1 MEPIMSEK
9 TIIFDGSNPKA
20 EHKEQTH
27 IITTREFK
35 ENVRE
40 KAESQKNTLQT
51 LRNVGLAIGGLG
63 SGMALMGFMPSQTF
77 DETAPIPIP
86 DEPQAATTVTDE
98 MSYQEAFA
106 SARQELGAG
115 HYFVWRGN
123 TYPTYTQEEW
133 GRLDD
138 EEKNEY
144 QTHLGEQMANEP
156 SGNNEEQIPFVV
168 HDQAPFAEN
177 ITEDMSFND
186 AFAIARH
193 EVGPGGVF
201 EWHGKLYN
209 TYYENEWNSM
219 DSSEIEQFA
228 QSVSHANLDSNNI
241 NPSRV
246 ELLPEAIVVNDLTSE
261 TFLTDE
267 YVTLET
273 GETLHVGYF
282 QQDTGVVVK
291 LDVDGDNQ
299 YDYIVD
305 PETEQLVGLNGNP
318 DIALNQLIN
327 SSDSDNISEP
337 IMSEYVDVDGYNAL
351 ITTFNDGTQQAQIDL
366 DGDGVYDTT
375 LTLDSSTGEM
385 NAYDVNGNL
394 ITEDNILR
402 YDEVDSYEDVSNE
415 VQYEHVDYEHTNA
428 LFYADHHQD
437 DFGDDFNNQMDI
449 NEWA

>member
-1 MEPIMSEK
+1 MSES
-9 TIIFDGSNPKA
+9 TIIFDGSNPKN
-20 EHKEQTH
+20 EHEEQTR
-27 IITTREFK
+27 IISTQEFK

-40 KAESQKNTLQT
+40 KAESQKKTLHT
-51 LRNVGLAIGGLG
+51 LRNVGMAVGGLG
-63 SGMALMGFMPSQTF
+63 VGMALMGFMPSQTF
-77 DETAPIPIP
+77 KESAPIPVP
-86 DEPQAATTVTDE
+86 EEPQAATTVTDE

-106 SARQELGAG
+106 AARQELGAG

-123 TYPTYTQEEW
+123 MYPTYTQEEW
-133 GRLDD
+133 DRLDD
-138 EEKNEY
+138 EDKAEY
-144 QTHLGEQMANEP
+144 QTFLDGQKGNESLGE
-156 SGNNEEQIPFVV
+156 NEEQIPFVV
-168 HDQAPFAEN
+168 HDQAPVAEN
-177 ITEDMSFND
+177 VAEDMSFND

-209 TYYENEWNSM
+209 TYYENEWNGM
-219 DSSEIEQFA
+219 DSSEKEQFFE
-228 QSVSHANLDSNNI
+228 SVSQANLDSNNI
-241 NPSRV
+241 APSHI
-246 ELLPEAIVVNDLTSE
+246 EPLHDAIDVNNITSE

-282 QQDTGVVVK
+282 QQNTGVIVK

-318 DIALNQLIN
+318 DVALNQLINN

-351 ITTFNDGTQQAQIDL
+351 VTTFNDGTQQAQIDL

-385 NAYDVNGNL
+385 NAYDVNGDL
-394 ITEDNILR
+394 IAEDNIMR
-402 YDEVDSYEDVSNE
+402 YDEADFYEDVDSNS
-415 VQYEHVDYEHTNA
+415 QYDNTDYEHTGDLYTDNQ
-428 LFYADHHQD
+428 QD

>member
-1 MEPIMSEK
+1 MSES
-9 TIIFDGSNPKA
+9 TIIFDGSNSKN
-20 EHKEQTH
+20 EHEEQTR
-27 IITTREFK
+27 IISTQEFK

-40 KAESQKNTLQT
+40 KAESQKKTLHT
-51 LRNVGLAIGGLG
+51 LRNVGMAVGGLG
-63 SGMALMGFMPSQTF
+63 VGMALMGFMPSQTF
-77 DETAPIPIP
+77 KESAPIPVP
-86 DEPQAATTVTDE
+86 EEPQAATTVTDE

-106 SARQELGAG
+106 AARQELGAG

-123 TYPTYTQEEW
+123 MYPTYTQEEW
-133 GRLDD
+133 DRLDD
-138 EEKNEY
+138 EDKAEY
-144 QTHLGEQMANEP
+144 QTFLDGQKGNESLGE
-156 SGNNEEQIPFVV
+156 NEEQIPFVV
-168 HDQAPFAEN
+168 HDQAPVAEN
-177 ITEDMSFND
+177 VAEDMSFND

-209 TYYENEWNSM
+209 TYYENEWNGM
-219 DSSEIEQFA
+219 DSSEKEQFFE
-228 QSVSHANLDSNNI
+228 SVSQANLDSNNI
-241 NPSRV
+241 APSHV
-246 ELLPEAIVVNDLTSE
+246 EPLHDAIDVNNITSE
-261 TFLTDE
+261 NFLTDE

-282 QQDTGVVVK
+282 QQNTGVIVK

-318 DIALNQLIN
+318 DVALNQLINN

-351 ITTFNDGTQQAQIDL
+351 VTTFNDGTQQAQIDL

-385 NAYDVNGNL
+385 NAYDVNGDL
-394 ITEDNILR
+394 IAEDNIMR
-402 YDEVDSYEDVSNE
+402 YDEADFYEDVDSNS
-415 VQYEHVDYEHTNA
+415 QYDNTDYEHTGDLYTDNQ
-428 LFYADHHQD
+428 QD

>member
-1 MEPIMSEK
+1 MSES
-9 TIIFDGSNPKA
+9 TIIFDGSNPKN
-20 EHKEQTH
+20 EHEEQTR
-27 IITTREFK
+27 IISTQEFK

-40 KAESQKNTLQT
+40 KAESQKNTLHT
-51 LRNVGLAIGGLG
+51 LRNVGMAVGGLG
-63 SGMALMGFMPSQTF
+63 VGMALMGFMPSQTF
-77 DETAPIPIP
+77 KESAPIPVP
-86 DEPQAATTVTDE
+86 EEPQAATTVTDE

-106 SARQELGAG
+106 AARQELGAG

-123 TYPTYTQEEW
+123 MYPTYTQEEW
-133 GRLDD
+133 DRLDD
-138 EEKNEY
+138 EDKAEY
-144 QTHLGEQMANEP
+144 QTFLDEQKGNESLGENED
-156 SGNNEEQIPFVV
+156 QIPFVV
-168 HDQAPFAEN
+168 HDQAPVAEN
-177 ITEDMSFND
+177 VAEDMSFND

-209 TYYENEWNSM
+209 TYYENEWNGM
-219 DSSEIEQFA
+219 DSSEKEQFFE
-228 QSVSHANLDSNNI
+228 SVSQANLDSNNI
-241 NPSRV
+241 APSHV
-246 ELLPEAIVVNDLTSE
+246 EPLHDAIDVNNITSE
-261 TFLTDE
+261 NFLTDE

-282 QQDTGVVVK
+282 QQNTGVIVK

-299 YDYIVD
+299 YDYVVD

-318 DIALNQLIN
+318 DVALNQLINN

-351 ITTFNDGTQQAQIDL
+351 VTTFNDGTQQAQIDL

-385 NAYDVNGNL
+385 NAYDVNGDL
-394 ITEDNILR
+394 IAEDNIMR
-402 YDEVDSYEDVSNE
+402 YDEADFYEDVDSNS
-415 VQYEHVDYEHTNA
+415 QYDNTDYEHTGDLYTDNQ
-428 LFYADHHQD
+428 QD

>member
-1 MEPIMSEK
+1 MSES
-9 TIIFDGSNPKA
+9 TIIFDGSNPKN
-20 EHKEQTH
+20 EHEEQTR
-27 IITTREFK
+27 IISTQEFK

-40 KAESQKNTLQT
+40 KAESQKNTLHT
-51 LRNVGLAIGGLG
+51 LRNVGMAVGGLG
-63 SGMALMGFMPSQTF
+63 VGMALMGFMPSQTF
-77 DETAPIPIP
+77 KESAPIPVP
-86 DEPQAATTVTDE
+86 EEPQAATTVTDE

-106 SARQELGAG
+106 AARQELGAG

-123 TYPTYTQEEW
+123 MYPTYTQEEW
-133 GRLDD
+133 DRLDD
-138 EEKNEY
+138 EDKAEY
-144 QTHLGEQMANEP
+144 QTFLDEQKGNESLGENED
-156 SGNNEEQIPFVV
+156 QIPFVV
-168 HDQAPFAEN
+168 HDQAPVAEN
-177 ITEDMSFND
+177 VAEDMSFND

-209 TYYENEWNSM
+209 TYYENEWNGM
-219 DSSEIEQFA
+219 DSSEKEQFFE
-228 QSVSHANLDSNNI
+228 SVSQANLDSNNI
-241 NPSRV
+241 APSHV
-246 ELLPEAIVVNDLTSE
+246 EPLHDAIDVNNITSE
-261 TFLTDE
+261 NFLTDE

-273 GETLHVGYF
+273 GEILHVGYF
-282 QQDTGVVVK
+282 QQNTGVIVK

-318 DIALNQLIN
+318 DVALNQLINN

-351 ITTFNDGTQQAQIDL
+351 VTTFNDGTQQAQIDL

-385 NAYDVNGNL
+385 NAYDVNGDL
-394 ITEDNILR
+394 IAEDNIMR
-402 YDEVDSYEDVSNE
+402 YDEADFYEDVDSNS
-415 VQYEHVDYEHTNA
+415 QYDNTDYEHTGDLYTDNQ
-428 LFYADHHQD
+428 QD

>member
-1 MEPIMSEK
+1 MSES
-9 TIIFDGSNPKA
+9 TIIFDGSNPKN
-20 EHKEQTH
+20 EHEEQTR
-27 IITTREFK
+27 IISTQEFK

-40 KAESQKNTLQT
+40 KAESQKKTLHT
-51 LRNVGLAIGGLG
+51 LRNVGMAVGGLG
-63 SGMALMGFMPSQTF
+63 VGMALMGFMPSQTF
-77 DETAPIPIP
+77 KESAPIPVP
-86 DEPQAATTVTDE
+86 EEPQAATTVTDE

-106 SARQELGAG
+106 AARQELGAG

-123 TYPTYTQEEW
+123 MYPTYTQEEW
-133 GRLDD
+133 DRLDD
-138 EEKNEY
+138 EDKAEY
-144 QTHLGEQMANEP
+144 QTFLDGQKGNESLGENED
-156 SGNNEEQIPFVV
+156 QIPFVV
-168 HDQAPFAEN
+168 HDQAPVAEN
-177 ITEDMSFND
+177 VAEDMSFND

-209 TYYENEWNSM
+209 TYYENEWNGM
-219 DSSEIEQFA
+219 DSSEKEQFFE
-228 QSVSHANLDSNNI
+228 SVSQANLDSNNI
-241 NPSRV
+241 APSHV
-246 ELLPEAIVVNDLTSE
+246 EPFHDAIDVNNITSE
-261 TFLTDE
+261 NFLTDE

-282 QQDTGVVVK
+282 QQNTGVIVK

-318 DIALNQLIN
+318 DVALNQLINN

-351 ITTFNDGTQQAQIDL
+351 VTTFNDGTQQAQIDL

-385 NAYDVNGNL
+385 NAYDVNGDL
-394 ITEDNILR
+394 IAEDNIMR
-402 YDEVDSYEDVSNE
+402 YDEADFYEDVDSNS
-415 VQYEHVDYEHTNA
+415 QYDNTDYEHTGDLYTDNQ
-428 LFYADHHQD
+428 QD

>member
-1 MEPIMSEK
+1 MSES
-9 TIIFDGSNPKA
+9 TIIFDGSNPKN
-20 EHKEQTH
+20 EHEEQTR
-27 IITTREFK
+27 IISTQEFK

-40 KAESQKNTLQT
+40 KAESQKNTLHT
-51 LRNVGLAIGGLG
+51 LRNVGMAVGGLG
-63 SGMALMGFMPSQTF
+63 VGMALMGFMPSQTF
-77 DETAPIPIP
+77 KESAPIPVP
-86 DEPQAATTVTDE
+86 EEPQAATTVTDE

-106 SARQELGAG
+106 AARQELGAG

-123 TYPTYTQEEW
+123 MYPTYTQEEW
-133 GRLDD
+133 DRLDD
-138 EEKNEY
+138 EDKAEY
-144 QTHLGEQMANEP
+144 QTFLDGQKGNESLGE
-156 SGNNEEQIPFVV
+156 NEEQIPFVV
-168 HDQAPFAEN
+168 HDQAPVAEN
-177 ITEDMSFND
+177 VAEDMSFND

-209 TYYENEWNSM
+209 TYYENEWNGM
-219 DSSEIEQFA
+219 DSSEKEQFFE
-228 QSVSHANLDSNNI
+228 SVSQANLDSNNI
-241 NPSRV
+241 APSHV
-246 ELLPEAIVVNDLTSE
+246 EPLHDAIDVNNITSE
-261 TFLTDE
+261 NFLTDE

-282 QQDTGVVVK
+282 QQNTGVIVK

-318 DIALNQLIN
+318 DVALNQLINN

-351 ITTFNDGTQQAQIDL
+351 VTTFNDGTQQAQIDL

-385 NAYDVNGNL
+385 NAYDVNGDL
-394 ITEDNILR
+394 ITEDNIMR
-402 YDEVDSYEDVSNE
+402 YDEADFYEDVDSNS
-415 VQYEHVDYEHTNA
+415 QYDNTDYEHTGDLYTDNQ
-428 LFYADHHQD
+428 QD

>member
-1 MEPIMSEK
+1 MSES
-9 TIIFDGSNPKA
+9 TIIFDGSNPKN
-20 EHKEQTH
+20 EHEEQTR
-27 IITTREFK
+27 IISTQEFK

-40 KAESQKNTLQT
+40 KAESQKKTLHT
-51 LRNVGLAIGGLG
+51 LRNVGMAVGGLG
-63 SGMALMGFMPSQTF
+63 VGMALMGFMPSQTF
-77 DETAPIPIP
+77 KESAPIPVP
-86 DEPQAATTVTDE
+86 EEPQAATTVTDE

-106 SARQELGAG
+106 AARQELGAG

-123 TYPTYTQEEW
+123 MYPTYTQEEW
-133 GRLDD
+133 DRLDD
-138 EEKNEY
+138 EDKAEY
-144 QTHLGEQMANEP
+144 QTFLDGQKGNESLGENED
-156 SGNNEEQIPFVV
+156 QIPFVV
-168 HDQAPFAEN
+168 HDQAPVAEN
-177 ITEDMSFND
+177 VAEDMSFND

-209 TYYENEWNSM
+209 TYYENEWNGM
-219 DSSEIEQFA
+219 DSSEKEQFFE
-228 QSVSHANLDSNNI
+228 SVSQANLDSNNI
-241 NPSRV
+241 APSHV
-246 ELLPEAIVVNDLTSE
+246 EPLHDAIDVNNITSE
-261 TFLTDE
+261 NFLTDE

-282 QQDTGVVVK
+282 QQNTGVIVK

-318 DIALNQLIN
+318 DVALNQLINN

-351 ITTFNDGTQQAQIDL
+351 VTTFNDGTQQAQIDL

-385 NAYDVNGNL
+385 NAYDVNGDL
-394 ITEDNILR
+394 IAEDNIMR
-402 YDEVDSYEDVSNE
+402 YDEADFYEDVDSNS
-415 VQYEHVDYEHTNA
+415 QYDNTDYEHTGDLYTDNQ
-428 LFYADHHQD
+428 QD

>member
-1 MEPIMSEK
+1 MSES
-9 TIIFDGSNPKA
+9 TIIFDGSNPKN
-20 EHKEQTH
+20 EHEEQTR
-27 IITTREFK
+27 IISTQEFK

-40 KAESQKNTLQT
+40 KAESQKKTLHT
-51 LRNVGLAIGGLG
+51 LRNVGMAVGGLG
-63 SGMALMGFMPSQTF
+63 VGMALMGFMPSQTF
-77 DETAPIPIP
+77 KESAPIPVP
-86 DEPQAATTVTDE
+86 EEPQAATTVTDE

-106 SARQELGAG
+106 AARQELGAG

-123 TYPTYTQEEW
+123 MYPTYTQEEW
-133 GRLDD
+133 DRLDD
-138 EEKNEY
+138 EDKAEY
-144 QTHLGEQMANEP
+144 QTFLDGQKGNESLGE
-156 SGNNEEQIPFVV
+156 NEEQIPFVV
-168 HDQAPFAEN
+168 HDQAPVAEN
-177 ITEDMSFND
+177 VAEDMSFND

-209 TYYENEWNSM
+209 TYYENEWNGM
-219 DSSEIEQFA
+219 DSSEKEQFFE
-228 QSVSHANLDSNNI
+228 SVSQANLDSNNI
-241 NPSRV
+241 APSHV
-246 ELLPEAIVVNDLTSE
+246 EPLHDAIDVNNITSE

-282 QQDTGVVVK
+282 QQNTGVIVK

-318 DIALNQLIN
+318 DVALNQLINN

-351 ITTFNDGTQQAQIDL
+351 VTTFNDGTQQAQIDL

-385 NAYDVNGNL
+385 NAYDVNGDL
-394 ITEDNILR
+394 IAEDNIMR
-402 YDEVDSYEDVSNE
+402 YDEADFYEDVDSNS
-415 VQYEHVDYEHTNA
+415 QYDNTDYEHTGDLYTDNQ
-428 LFYADHHQD
+428 QD

>member
-1 MEPIMSEK
+1 MSES
-9 TIIFDGSNPKA
+9 TIIFDGSNPKN
-20 EHKEQTH
+20 EHEEQTR
-27 IITTREFK
+27 IISTREFK

-40 KAESQKNTLQT
+40 KAESQKNTLHT
-51 LRNVGLAIGGLG
+51 LRNVGMAVGGLG
-63 SGMALMGFMPSQTF
+63 VGMALMGFMPSQTF
-77 DETAPIPIP
+77 EESAPIPVP
-86 DEPQAATTVTDE
+86 EEPQAATTVTDE

-106 SARQELGAG
+106 AARQELGAG

-123 TYPTYTQEEW
+123 MYPTYTQEEW
-133 GRLDD
+133 DRLDD
-138 EEKNEY
+138 EDKAEY
-144 QTHLGEQMANEP
+144 QTFLDGQRGNGSLGE
-156 SGNNEEQIPFVV
+156 NEEQIPFVV
-168 HDQAPFAEN
+168 HDQAPVAEN
-177 ITEDMSFND
+177 VTENMSFND

-209 TYYENEWNSM
+209 TYYENEWNGM
-219 DSSEIEQFA
+219 DSSEKEQFFE
-228 QSVSHANLDSNNI
+228 SVSQANLDSNNI
-241 NPSRV
+241 APSHI
-246 ELLPEAIVVNDLTSE
+246 EHLHDAIDVNNITSE

-318 DIALNQLIN
+318 DVALNQFNN
-327 SSDSDNISEP
+327 SSDSDNIYEP

-351 ITTFNDGTQQAQIDL
+351 VTTFNDGTQQAQIDL

-385 NAYDVNGNL
+385 NAYDINGDL
-394 ITEDNILR
+394 IAEDNIMR
-402 YDEVDSYEDVSNE
+402 YDEADFYEDVDSNS
-415 VQYEHVDYEHTNA
+415 QYDNTDYEHTGD
-428 LFYADHHQD
+428 LYADNQQD

>member
-1 MEPIMSEK
+1 MSES
-9 TIIFDGSNPKA
+9 TIIFDGSNPKN
-20 EHKEQTH
+20 EHEEQTR
-27 IITTREFK
+27 IISTQEFK

-40 KAESQKNTLQT
+40 KAESQKNTLHT
-51 LRNVGLAIGGLG
+51 LRNVGMAVGGLG
-63 SGMALMGFMPSQTF
+63 VGMALMGFMPSQTF
-77 DETAPIPIP
+77 KESAPIPVP
-86 DEPQAATTVTDE
+86 EEPQAATTVTDE

-106 SARQELGAG
+106 AARQELGAG

-123 TYPTYTQEEW
+123 MYPTYTQEEW
-133 GRLDD
+133 DRLDD
-138 EEKNEY
+138 EDKAEY
-144 QTHLGEQMANEP
+144 QTFLDGQKGNESLGE
-156 SGNNEEQIPFVV
+156 NEEQIPFVV
-168 HDQAPFAEN
+168 HDQAPVAEN
-177 ITEDMSFND
+177 VAEDMSFND

-209 TYYENEWNSM
+209 TYYENEWNGM
-219 DSSEIEQFA
+219 DSSEKEQFFE
-228 QSVSHANLDSNNI
+228 SVSQANLDSNNI
-241 NPSRV
+241 APSHV
-246 ELLPEAIVVNDLTSE
+246 EPLYDAIDVNNITSE

-282 QQDTGVVVK
+282 QQNTGVIVK

-318 DIALNQLIN
+318 DVALNQLINN

-351 ITTFNDGTQQAQIDL
+351 VTTFNDGTQQAQIDL

-375 LTLDSSTGEM
+375 LTLDTSTGEM
-385 NAYDVNGNL
+385 NAYDVNGDL
-394 ITEDNILR
+394 IAEDNIMR
-402 YDEVDSYEDVSNE
+402 YDEADFYEDVDSNS
-415 VQYEHVDYEHTNA
+415 QYDNTDYEHTGDLYTDNQ
-428 LFYADHHQD
+428 QD

>member
-1 MEPIMSEK
+1 MSES
-9 TIIFDGSNPKA
+9 TIIFDGSNPKN
-20 EHKEQTH
+20 EHEEQTR
-27 IITTREFK
+27 IISTQEFK

-40 KAESQKNTLQT
+40 KAESQKNTLHT
-51 LRNVGLAIGGLG
+51 LRNVGMAVGGLG
-63 SGMALMGFMPSQTF
+63 VGMALMGFMPSQTF
-77 DETAPIPIP
+77 KESAPIPVP
-86 DEPQAATTVTDE
+86 EEPQAATTVTDE

-106 SARQELGAG
+106 AARQELGAG

-123 TYPTYTQEEW
+123 MYPTYTQEEW
-133 GRLDD
+133 DRLDD
-138 EEKNEY
+138 EDKAEY
-144 QTHLGEQMANEP
+144 QTFLDGQKGNESLGE
-156 SGNNEEQIPFVV
+156 NEEQIPFVV
-168 HDQAPFAEN
+168 HDQAPVAEN
-177 ITEDMSFND
+177 VAEDMSFND

-209 TYYENEWNSM
+209 TYYENEWNGM
-219 DSSEIEQFA
+219 DSSEKEQFFE
-228 QSVSHANLDSNNI
+228 SVSQANLDSNNI
-241 NPSRV
+241 APSHV
-246 ELLPEAIVVNDLTSE
+246 EPLHNAIDVNNITSE

-282 QQDTGVVVK
+282 QQNTGVIVK

-318 DIALNQLIN
+318 DVALNQLINN

-351 ITTFNDGTQQAQIDL
+351 VTTFNDGTQQAQIDL

-385 NAYDVNGNL
+385 NAYDVNGDL
-394 ITEDNILR
+394 IAEDNIMR
-402 YDEVDSYEDVSNE
+402 YDEADFYEDVDSNS
-415 VQYEHVDYEHTNA
+415 QYDNTDYEHTGDLYTDNQ
-428 LFYADHHQD
+428 QD

>member
-1 MEPIMSEK
+1 MSES
-9 TIIFDGSNPKA
+9 TIIFDGSNPKD
-20 EHKEQTH
+20 EHEEQTR
-27 IITTREFK
+27 IISTQEFK
-35 ENVRE
+35 ENVCV
-40 KAESQKNTLQT
+40 KAKNQKKTLHT
-51 LRNVGLAIGGLG
+51 LRNVGMAIGGLG
-63 SGMALMGFMPSQTF
+63 VGMALMGFMPSQTF
-77 DETAPIPIP
+77 EESTPIPIP
-86 DEPQAATTVTDE
+86 EEPQAATTVTDE

-106 SARQELGAG
+106 AARQELGAG

-133 GRLDD
+133 DRLDD
-138 EEKNEY
+138 EDKAEY
-144 QTHLGEQMANEP
+144 QTFFNEQKGSESLGE
-156 SGNNEEQIPFVV
+156 NEEQIPFVV
-168 HDQAPFAEN
+168 HDQAPVAEN
-177 ITEDMSFND
+177 VAEDMSFND

-209 TYYENEWNSM
+209 TYYENEWNGM
-219 DSSEIEQFA
+219 DSSEKEQFFE
-228 QSVSHANLDSNNI
+228 SVSQANLDSNNI
-241 NPSRV
+241 APSHV
-246 ELLPEAIVVNDLTSE
+246 EHLHDAIDVNNITSE

-318 DIALNQLIN
+318 DVALNQLINN
-327 SSDSDNISEP
+327 SSDSDNIYEP

-351 ITTFNDGTQQAQIDL
+351 VTTFNDGTQQAQIDL

-385 NAYDVNGNL
+385 NAYDINGDL
-394 ITEDNILR
+394 IAEDNIMR
-402 YDEVDSYEDVSNE
+402 YDEADFYEDVDSNS
-415 VQYEHVDYEHTNA
+415 QYDNTDYEHTGDLYTDNQ
-428 LFYADHHQD
+428 QD

>member
-1 MEPIMSEK
+1 MSES
-9 TIIFDGSNPKA
+9 TIIFDGSNPKN
-20 EHKEQTH
+20 EHEEQTR
-27 IITTREFK
+27 IISTQEFK

-40 KAESQKNTLQT
+40 KAESQKKTLHT
-51 LRNVGLAIGGLG
+51 LRNVGMAVGGLG
-63 SGMALMGFMPSQTF
+63 VGMALMGFMPSQTF
-77 DETAPIPIP
+77 KESAPIPVP
-86 DEPQAATTVTDE
+86 EEPQAATTVTDE

-106 SARQELGAG
+106 AARQELGAG

-123 TYPTYTQEEW
+123 MYPTYTQEEW
-133 GRLDD
+133 DRLDD
-138 EEKNEY
+138 EDKAEY
-144 QTHLGEQMANEP
+144 QTFLDGQKGNESLGE
-156 SGNNEEQIPFVV
+156 NEEQIPFVV
-168 HDQAPFAEN
+168 HDQAPVAEN
-177 ITEDMSFND
+177 VAEDMSFND

-209 TYYENEWNSM
+209 TYYENEWNGM
-219 DSSEIEQFA
+219 DSSEKEQFFE
-228 QSVSHANLDSNNI
+228 SVSQANLDSNNI
-241 NPSRV
+241 APSHV
-246 ELLPEAIVVNDLTSE
+246 EPLHDAIDVNNITSE
-261 TFLTDE
+261 NFLTDE

-282 QQDTGVVVK
+282 QQNTGVIVK

-318 DIALNQLIN
+318 DVALNQLINN

-351 ITTFNDGTQQAQIDL
+351 VTTFNDGTQQAQIDL

-385 NAYDVNGNL
+385 NAYDVNGDL
-394 ITEDNILR
+394 IAEDNIMR
-402 YDEVDSYEDVSNE
+402 YNEADFYEDVDSNS
-415 VQYEHVDYEHTNA
+415 QYDNTDYEHTGDLYTDNQ
-428 LFYADHHQD
+428 QD

>member
-1 MEPIMSEK
+1 MSES
-9 TIIFDGSNPKA
+9 TIIFDGSNPKN
-20 EHKEQTH
+20 EHEEQTR
-27 IITTREFK
+27 IISTQEFK

-40 KAESQKNTLQT
+40 KAESQKKTLHT
-51 LRNVGLAIGGLG
+51 LRNVGMAVGGLG
-63 SGMALMGFMPSQTF
+63 VGMALMGFMPSQTF
-77 DETAPIPIP
+77 KESAPIPIP
-86 DEPQAATTVTDE
+86 EEPQAATTVTDE

-106 SARQELGAG
+106 AARQELGAG

-123 TYPTYTQEEW
+123 MYPTYTQEEW
-133 GRLDD
+133 DRLDD
-138 EEKNEY
+138 EDKAEY
-144 QTHLGEQMANEP
+144 QTFLDGQKGNESLGE
-156 SGNNEEQIPFVV
+156 NEEQIPFVV
-168 HDQAPFAEN
+168 HDQAPVAEN
-177 ITEDMSFND
+177 VAEDMSFND

-209 TYYENEWNSM
+209 TYYENEWNGM
-219 DSSEIEQFA
+219 DSSEKEQFFE
-228 QSVSHANLDSNNI
+228 SVSQANLDSNNI
-241 NPSRV
+241 APSHV
-246 ELLPEAIVVNDLTSE
+246 EPLHDAIDVNNITSE
-261 TFLTDE
+261 NFLTDE

-282 QQDTGVVVK
+282 QQNTGVIVK

-318 DIALNQLIN
+318 DVALNQLINN

-351 ITTFNDGTQQAQIDL
+351 VTTFNDGTQQAQIDL

-385 NAYDVNGNL
+385 NAYDVNGDL
-394 ITEDNILR
+394 IAEDNIMR
-402 YDEVDSYEDVSNE
+402 YDEADFYEDVDSNS
-415 VQYEHVDYEHTNA
+415 QYDNTDYEHTGDLYTDNQ
-428 LFYADHHQD
+428 QD

>member
-1 MEPIMSEK
+1 M
-9 TIIFDGSNPKA
+9 
-20 EHKEQTH
+20 
-27 IITTREFK
+27 
-35 ENVRE
+35 
-40 KAESQKNTLQT
+40 
-51 LRNVGLAIGGLG
+51 
-63 SGMALMGFMPSQTF
+63 
-77 DETAPIPIP
+77 
-86 DEPQAATTVTDE
+86 
-98 MSYQEAFA
+98 
-106 SARQELGAG
+106 
-115 HYFVWRGN
+115 
-123 TYPTYTQEEW
+123 
-133 GRLDD
+133 
-138 EEKNEY
+138 
-144 QTHLGEQMANEP
+144 
-156 SGNNEEQIPFVV
+156 V

>member
-1 MEPIMSEK
+1 MSES
-9 TIIFDGSNPKA
+9 TIIFDGSNPKN
-20 EHKEQTH
+20 EHEEQTR
-27 IITTREFK
+27 IISTQEFK

-40 KAESQKNTLQT
+40 KAESQKNTLHT
-51 LRNVGLAIGGLG
+51 LRNVGMAVGGLG
-63 SGMALMGFMPSQTF
+63 VGMALMGFMPSQTF
-77 DETAPIPIP
+77 KESAPIPVP
-86 DEPQAATTVTDE
+86 EEPQAATTVTDE

-106 SARQELGAG
+106 AARQELGAG

-123 TYPTYTQEEW
+123 MYPTYTQEEW
-133 GRLDD
+133 DRLDD
-138 EEKNEY
+138 EDKAEY
-144 QTHLGEQMANEP
+144 QTFLDGQKGNESLGE
-156 SGNNEEQIPFVV
+156 NEEQIPFVV
-168 HDQAPFAEN
+168 HDQAPVAEN
-177 ITEDMSFND
+177 VAEDMSFND

-209 TYYENEWNSM
+209 TYYENEWNGM
-219 DSSEIEQFA
+219 DSSEKEQFFE
-228 QSVSHANLDSNNI
+228 SVSQANLDSNNI
-241 NPSRV
+241 APSHV
-246 ELLPEAIVVNDLTSE
+246 EPLHDAIDVNNITSE
-261 TFLTDE
+261 NFLTDE

-282 QQDTGVVVK
+282 QQNTGVIVK

-318 DIALNQLIN
+318 DVALNQLINN

-351 ITTFNDGTQQAQIDL
+351 VTTFNDGTQQAQIDL

-385 NAYDVNGNL
+385 NAYDVNGDL
-394 ITEDNILR
+394 IAEDNIMR
-402 YDEVDSYEDVSNE
+402 YDEADFYEDVDSNS
-415 VQYEHVDYEHTNA
+415 QYDNTDYEHTGDLYTDNQ
-428 LFYADHHQD
+428 QD

>member
-1 MEPIMSEK
+1 MSES
-9 TIIFDGSNPKA
+9 TIIFDGSNPKN
-20 EHKEQTH
+20 EHEEQTR
-27 IITTREFK
+27 IISTQEFK

-40 KAESQKNTLQT
+40 KAESQKNTLHT
-51 LRNVGLAIGGLG
+51 LRNVGMAVGGLG
-63 SGMALMGFMPSQTF
+63 VGMALMGFMPSQTF
-77 DETAPIPIP
+77 KESAPIPVP
-86 DEPQAATTVTDE
+86 EEPQAATTVTDE
-98 MSYQEAFA
+98 MSYQEAFVA
-106 SARQELGAG
+106 ARQELGAG

-133 GRLDD
+133 NRLDD
-138 EEKNEY
+138 EDKAEY
-144 QTHLGEQMANEP
+144 QTFLDEQKGNESLGE
-156 SGNNEEQIPFVV
+156 NEEQIPFVV
-168 HDQAPFAEN
+168 HDQAPVAEN
-177 ITEDMSFND
+177 VAEDMSFND

-219 DSSEIEQFA
+219 DSSEKEHFFE
-228 QSVSHANLDSNNI
+228 SVNQANLDSNNI
-241 NPSRV
+241 IPSHI
-246 ELLPEAIVVNDLTSE
+246 EHLHEAIDVNNITSE

-273 GETLHVGYF
+273 GETLHIGYF
-282 QQDTGVVVK
+282 QQNTGVIVK

-318 DIALNQLIN
+318 DVALNQLINN

-337 IMSEYVDVDGYNAL
+337 IMSEYVNVDGYNAL
-351 ITTFNDGTQQAQIDL
+351 VTTFNDGTQQAQIDL
-366 DGDGVYDTT
+366 DGDGMFDTT
-375 LTLDSSTGEM
+375 LTLNPTTGEM
-385 NAYDVNGNL
+385 NAYDVNGDL
-394 ITEDNILR
+394 IAEDNIMR
-402 YDEVDSYEDVSNE
+402 YDEVESYEDVDNSS
-415 VQYEHVDYEHTNA
+415 QSDYTDYEYVGD
-428 LFYADHHQD
+428 LYADNQQD

>member
-1 MEPIMSEK
+1 MSEK
-9 TIIFDGSNPKA
+9 TIIFDGSNPKD
-20 EHKEQTH
+20 EHKEQTR
-27 IITTREFK
+27 IITNREFK
-35 ENVRE
+35 DEVRI
-40 KAESQKNTLQT
+40 KAQTQKKTLHT
-51 LRNVGLAIGGLG
+51 LRNVGLSIGGLG
-63 SGMALMGFMPSQTF
+63 AGMALMGFMPSQTF
-77 DETAPIPIP
+77 DETTLIPIP

-106 SARQELGAG
+106 AARQELGAG

-133 GRLDD
+133 VRLDD
-138 EEKNEY
+138 EDKTEY
-144 QTHLGEQMANEP
+144 QTHLDEQMANEP
-156 SGNNEEQIPFVV
+156 SGNNEEQIPFVI

-177 ITEDMSFND
+177 VTDDMSFND

-219 DSSEIEQFA
+219 DSSEIEQFT
-228 QSVSHANLDSNNI
+228 QSVSHANLDNNHI

-246 ELLPEAIVVNDLTSE
+246 EHLPEAIVVNDLTSD
-261 TFLTDE
+261 TFLTEE
-267 YVTLET
+267 YITLET
-273 GETLHVGYF
+273 GEILHIGYF
-282 QQDTGVVVK
+282 QQDTEVVVK
-291 LDVDGDNQ
+291 LDIDGDNQ
-299 YDYIVD
+299 YDYIID

-318 DIALNQLIN
+318 DIALNELIN
-327 SSDSDNISEP
+327 SSSDAENLPEP

-351 ITTFNDGTQQAQIDL
+351 VTTFNDGTQQAQIDL

-394 ITEDNILR
+394 IAEDNILR
-402 YDEVDSYEDVSNE
+402 YDEVDSYEAVTNGL
-415 VQYEHVDYEHTNA
+415 QYEHVDYDHTDE
-428 LFYADHHQD
+428 FYADNHQD

>member
-1 MEPIMSEK
+1 MSES
-9 TIIFDGSNPKA
+9 TIIFDGSNPKN
-20 EHKEQTH
+20 EHEEQTR
-27 IITTREFK
+27 IISTQEFK

-40 KAESQKNTLQT
+40 KAESQKKTLHT
-51 LRNVGLAIGGLG
+51 LRNVGMAVGGLG
-63 SGMALMGFMPSQTF
+63 VGMALMGFMPSQTF
-77 DETAPIPIP
+77 KESAPIPVP
-86 DEPQAATTVTDE
+86 EEPQAATTVTDE

-106 SARQELGAG
+106 AARQELGAG

-123 TYPTYTQEEW
+123 MYPTYTQEEW
-133 GRLDD
+133 DRLDD
-138 EEKNEY
+138 EDKAEY
-144 QTHLGEQMANEP
+144 QTFLDGQKGNESLGE
-156 SGNNEEQIPFVV
+156 NEEQIPFVV
-168 HDQAPFAEN
+168 HDQAPVAEN
-177 ITEDMSFND
+177 VAEDMSFND

-209 TYYENEWNSM
+209 TYYENEWNGM
-219 DSSEIEQFA
+219 DSSEKEQFFE
-228 QSVSHANLDSNNI
+228 SVSQANLDSNNI
-241 NPSRV
+241 APSHV
-246 ELLPEAIVVNDLTSE
+246 EPLHDAIDVNNITSE
-261 TFLTDE
+261 NFLTDE

-282 QQDTGVVVK
+282 QQNTGVIVK

-318 DIALNQLIN
+318 DVALNQLINN

-351 ITTFNDGTQQAQIDL
+351 VTTFNDGTQQAQIDL

-385 NAYDVNGNL
+385 NAYDVNGDL
-394 ITEDNILR
+394 IAEDNIMR
-402 YDEVDSYEDVSNE
+402 YDEADFYEDVDSNS
-415 VQYEHVDYEHTNA
+415 QYDNTDYEHTGDLYTDNQ
-428 LFYADHHQD
+428 QD

>member
-1 MEPIMSEK
+1 MSK
-9 TIIFDGSNPKA
+9 STIIFDGSNPKD
-20 EHKEQTH
+20 EHEEQTR
-27 IITTREFK
+27 IISTQEFK
-35 ENVRE
+35 ENVCV
-40 KAESQKNTLQT
+40 KAKNQKKTLHT
-51 LRNVGLAIGGLG
+51 LRNVGMAIGGLG
-63 SGMALMGFMPSQTF
+63 VGMALMGFMPSQTF
-77 DETAPIPIP
+77 EESTPIPIP
-86 DEPQAATTVTDE
+86 EEPQAATTVTDE
-98 MSYQEAFA
+98 MSYQEAFVA
-106 SARQELGAG
+106 ARQELGAG

-133 GRLDD
+133 NRLDD
-138 EEKNEY
+138 EDKAEY
-144 QTHLGEQMANEP
+144 QTFLDEQKGNESLGE
-156 SGNNEEQIPFVV
+156 NEEQIPFVV
-168 HDQAPFAEN
+168 HDQAPVAEN
-177 ITEDMSFND
+177 VAEDMSFND

-219 DSSEIEQFA
+219 DSSEKEHFFE
-228 QSVSHANLDSNNI
+228 SVNQANLDSNNI
-241 NPSRV
+241 IPSHI
-246 ELLPEAIVVNDLTSE
+246 EHLHDAIDVNNITSE

-318 DIALNQLIN
+318 DVALNQLINN
-327 SSDSDNISEP
+327 SSDSDNIYEP

-351 ITTFNDGTQQAQIDL
+351 VTTFNDGTQQAQIDL

-385 NAYDVNGNL
+385 NAYDVNGDL
-394 ITEDNILR
+394 IAEDNIMR
-402 YDEVDSYEDVSNE
+402 YDEADFYEDVDSNS
-415 VQYEHVDYEHTNA
+415 QYDNTDYEHTGDLYTDNQ
-428 LFYADHHQD
+428 QD

>member
-1 MEPIMSEK
+1 MSES
-9 TIIFDGSNPKA
+9 TIIFDGSNPKN
-20 EHKEQTH
+20 EHEEQTR
-27 IITTREFK
+27 IISTQEFK

-40 KAESQKNTLQT
+40 KAESQKKTLHT
-51 LRNVGLAIGGLG
+51 LRNVGMAVGGLG
-63 SGMALMGFMPSQTF
+63 VGMALMGFMPSQTF
-77 DETAPIPIP
+77 KESAPIPVP
-86 DEPQAATTVTDE
+86 EEPQTATTVTDE

-106 SARQELGAG
+106 AARQELGAG

-123 TYPTYTQEEW
+123 MYPTYTQEEW
-133 GRLDD
+133 DRLDD
-138 EEKNEY
+138 EDKAEY
-144 QTHLGEQMANEP
+144 QTFLDGQKGNESLGE
-156 SGNNEEQIPFVV
+156 NEEQIPFVV
-168 HDQAPFAEN
+168 HDQAPVAEN
-177 ITEDMSFND
+177 VAEDMSFND

-209 TYYENEWNSM
+209 TYYENEWNGM
-219 DSSEIEQFA
+219 DSSEKEQFFE
-228 QSVSHANLDSNNI
+228 SVSQANLDSNNI
-241 NPSRV
+241 APSHV
-246 ELLPEAIVVNDLTSE
+246 EPLHDAIDVNNITSE
-261 TFLTDE
+261 NFLTDE

-282 QQDTGVVVK
+282 QQNTGVIVK

-318 DIALNQLIN
+318 DVALNQLINN

-351 ITTFNDGTQQAQIDL
+351 VTTFNDGTQQAQIDL

-385 NAYDVNGNL
+385 NAYDVNGDL
-394 ITEDNILR
+394 IAEDNIMR
-402 YDEVDSYEDVSNE
+402 YDEADFYEDVDSNS
-415 VQYEHVDYEHTNA
+415 QYDNTDYEHTGDLYTDNQ
-428 LFYADHHQD
+428 QD